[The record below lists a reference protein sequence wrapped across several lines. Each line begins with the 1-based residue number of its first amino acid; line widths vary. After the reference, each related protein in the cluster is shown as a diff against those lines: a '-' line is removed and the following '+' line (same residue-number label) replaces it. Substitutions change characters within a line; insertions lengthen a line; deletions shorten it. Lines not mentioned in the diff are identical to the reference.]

1 MADVVLISGSPR
13 ANGNTEY
20 LLNVCKEA
28 IESAGLT
35 AKVLTLRGKP
45 IQSCIACGQCGKLG
59 KCALNDGLN
68 EMLPEIREA
77 DGFIVGAPVYF
88 GTARGDVMN
97 LLERVGMVSRANGGW
112 MSGKV
117 GGPVVVARRGGQTAT
132 LQEMLMMYFICG
144 MTVPGSTYWNIAFG
158 QAPGT
163 VAEDEEGVATMRTF
177 AENVAFLIQK
187 IRG

>member
-77 DGFIVGAPVYF
+77 
-88 GTARGDVMN
+88 
-97 LLERVGMVSRANGGW
+97 RVGMVSRANGGW

>member
-45 IQSCIACGQCGKLG
+45 IQSCIACGQCG
-59 KCALNDGLN
+59 
-68 EMLPEIREA
+68 
-77 DGFIVGAPVYF
+77 YF

-97 LLERVGMVSRANGGW
+97 LLQRVGMVSRANGGW